1 MQKLTQLSG
10 VDLAPLQNLQAVP
23 AMNQMM
29 SQMTNNNEIPEQ
41 MRQEHAA

>member
-10 VDLAPLQNLQAVP
+10 VELAPLQNLQAVP
-23 AMNQMM
+23 AINQMM
-29 SQMTNNNEIPEQ
+29 SQMANNEIPEQ